1 MQHWPE
7 NFHENLAQ
15 LPFLSSN
22 PNLILSLFF
31 LYLNE
36 KMSSF
41 TLFSS
46 IGIVL
51 NCFYLLI
58 FYFVKFST
66 FYCHFPFAVVVTL
79 NFSID
84 PTFRPRTAGFHWAIV
99 PMYRVGLLV
108 LPWFFH
114 DRVWSNFFSR
124 SKTRPMLC
132 ERSLP
137 RSRFFGCRMLH
148 LRDNAYHRAPAP

>member
-1 MQHWPE
+1 
-7 NFHENLAQ
+7 
-15 LPFLSSN
+15 
-22 PNLILSLFF
+22 
-31 LYLNE
+31 
-36 KMSSF
+36 MSSF

-58 FYFVKFST
+58 CYFVKFST
-66 FYCHFPFAVVVTL
+66 FYLSLSFSVCRSVTL
-79 NFSID
+79 NLSID
-84 PTFRPRTAGFHWAIV
+84 PTFRPCTAGFHWAIV

-137 RSRFFGCRMLH
+137 RSRFFGCQKTAASETSVNPSRMLH
-148 LRDNAYHRAPAP
+148 LRDNAYQRAPAP